1 MSAPDYGSAVFSA
14 WRSEAGAT
22 WDDYVRHRFVEQL
35 GDGTL
40 PQDCFLHYLIQ
51 DYVFLVHFSRAWAL
65 AVVKSESLE
74 EMKTAAATVD
84 ALVNHEMQLHVQ
96 ICREAGISEDEIFN
110 AEEAVENLSYKRYV
124 MDAGFSGDF
133 LDLMAALMPCVFGY
147 GEIGARLMTTAAQ
160 DTSYRDWIETYASED
175 YQGLCRTVAAMLETA
190 AAARLG
196 PVPRESPRW
205 AALSARF
212 RTATRL
218 EVGFWDMG
226 LRGI

>member
-22 WDDYVRHRFVEQL
+22 WNDYVHHRFVEQL

-96 ICREAGISEDEIFN
+96 ICREAGISEDAIFS
-110 AEEAVENLSYKRYV
+110 AEEAVENLSYTRYV

-147 GEIGARLMTTAAQ
+147 GEIGARLMTTGAQ
-160 DTSYRDWIETYASED
+160 DTPYRNWIETYASED

-190 AAARLG
+190 VTARLG
-196 PVPRESPRW
+196 AVPKESPRW

>member
-14 WRSEAGAT
+14 WRSEAGVT

-96 ICREAGISEDEIFN
+96 VCREAGISEDAIFS
-110 AEEAVENLSYKRYV
+110 AEEAVENLSYTRYV
-124 MDAGFSGDF
+124 MDAGLSGDF

-147 GEIGARLMTTAAQ
+147 GEIGMRLMADAAQ
-160 DTSYRDWIETYASED
+160 DTPYRAWIETYGSED

-190 AAARLG
+190 ATARLG
-196 PVPRESPRW
+196 PAPQESPRW
-205 AALSARF
+205 TALAARF

-226 LRGI
+226 LRGL